1 MSPWW
6 LRPTSEGA
14 NEPNNTNSERD
25 DQHETPQAPAGA
37 AARAATTG
45 QATAEE
51 APAEAH
57 APAASPAPSASP
69 SSSPSTSSSPSWMMP
84 PPPAAAAPQP
94 HRAFWQP
101 RLPEPDPEEALAP
114 HFGMAVAAGEPA
126 PAPPRETGAPFG
138 AAPAAAVQE
147 EAAGADLESGELEG
161 EGDGEGD
168 ESAESA
174 DGEGDLRPEGRRK
187 RSRRGRGGRR
197 KNGRAAGAGASGAT
211 AGGNLAI
218 GGAADTDEDEEEIDE
233 PLPAPVPLMPV
244 PAARAARS
252 GESWTIPA
260 GDLDAGPREI
270 IISVPDRQRPQHEE
284 RKIAVFCDF
293 ENIALGVRDSEIS
306 KLDIGLILER
316 LLEKGKIIVKKA
328 YADWERYSDYKR
340 PFHEAAIELIDIP
353 QKFYSGKNSADI
365 KMVVD
370 AMDMSYAKEHLDTF
384 VILSGDS
391 DFSPLVSKLK
401 ENNKYVIG
409 IGVKNSSS
417 NLLVDN
423 CDEFIYYEDIWR
435 DAQKGPKLDGL
446 NKKTAEAFSLMVES
460 IQALVRE
467 NKDVLWGSMIKQTMQ
482 RKKPSFNEGYYGY
495 STFSELLEDAERK
508 NIIKLKKDQRSGTYI
523 VTGFAKSGDG
533 GPVAPAGAGRR

>member
-1 MSPWW
+1 LSPWW

-14 NEPNNTNSERD
+14 ENADKQD
-25 DQHETPQAPAGA
+25 DRREQESTSQPAGA
-37 AARAATTG
+37 ADS
-45 QATAEE
+45 
-51 APAEAH
+51 AP
-57 APAASPAPSASP
+57 APAADPHTSAPLVATASVPSAAASPVAPEAAPGAREPYRSFWPPRTEPVGQAEPASQGADAAAPETVAPERSEAGGDAPGP
-69 SSSPSTSSSPSWMMP
+69 SSPRPALRPVAPLSPLPSA
-84 PPPAAAAPQP
+84 AAAAP
-94 HRAFWQP
+94 
-101 RLPEPDPEEALAP
+101 LAP
-114 HFGMAVAAGEPA
+114 MLPLLPLAEVAPREPA
-126 PAPPRETGAPFG
+126 A
-138 AAPAAAVQE
+138 
-147 EAAGADLESGELEG
+147 EASAADLLEG
-161 EGDGEGD
+161 DAEAEGESEERDEESRGEG
-168 ESAESA
+168 
-174 DGEGDLRPEGRRK
+174 RKK

-197 KNGRAAGAGASGAT
+197 KNGRTASGA
-211 AGGNLAI
+211 AGGAE
-218 GGAADTDEDEEEIDE
+218 AAEEEDDE
-233 PLPAPVPLMPV
+233 TAIEELAAAAVPTPAPAPWQPG
-244 PAARAARS
+244 RSGRS
-252 GESWTIPA
+252 GETYVISA
-260 GDLDAGPREI
+260 SDLEPMSREI
-270 IISVPDRQRPQHEE
+270 VISVPDRQRPQHEE

-370 AMDMSYAKEHLDTF
+370 AMDLSYAKEHLDTF

-435 DAQKGPKLDGL
+435 DAQKGPRLDGL
-446 NKKTAEAFSLMVES
+446 NKKTAEAFSLLVES

-508 NIIKLKKDQRSGTYI
+508 SIIKLKKDQRSGTYI
-523 VTGFAKSGDG
+523 VTGFAKSSDA
-533 GPVAPAGAGRR
+533 GPGRRQV

>member
-1 MSPWW
+1 LP
-6 LRPTSEGA
+6 LQPADTGRRPVE
-14 NEPNNTNSERD
+14 D
-25 DQHETPQAPAGA
+25 GA
-37 AARAATTG
+37 AATTTRSRREPRPLHPF
-45 QATAEE
+45 TA
-51 APAEAH
+51 
-57 APAASPAPSASP
+57 
-69 SSSPSTSSSPSWMMP
+69 
-84 PPPAAAAPQP
+84 
-94 HRAFWQP
+94 
-101 RLPEPDPEEALAP
+101 PDP
-114 HFGMAVAAGEPA
+114 VAAEPTPFDQGDVEADAADGEA
-126 PAPPRETGAPFG
+126 EG
-138 AAPAAAVQE
+138 
-147 EAAGADLESGELEG
+147 EADESGE
-161 EGDGEGD
+161 
-168 ESAESA
+168 ESRP
-174 DGEGDLRPEGRRK
+174 GLRKK
-187 RSRRGRGGRR
+187 RSRRSRSGRR
-197 KNGRAAGAGASGAT
+197 KNGRAAAG
-211 AGGNLAI
+211 
-218 GGAADTDEDEEEIDE
+218 GGAAGPEAAEDDDDDLAPEEA
-233 PLPAPVPLMPV
+233 PAPFASAPSAPSPLVP
-244 PAARAARS
+244 RATRS
-252 GESWTIPA
+252 GESYVIPA
-260 GDLDAGPREI
+260 GDLDSMSREI

-306 KLDIGLILER
+306 KFDIGLILER

-370 AMDMSYAKEHLDTF
+370 AMDLSYAKEHLDTF

-446 NKKTAEAFSLMVES
+446 SKKTAEAFSLMVES

-508 NIIKLKKDQRSGTYI
+508 NIVKLKKDQRSGTYI
-523 VTGFAKSGDG
+523 VTGFAKSGDA
-533 GPVAPAGAGRR
+533 GPGRRQA